1 MIIRVLR
8 QVPKKKCRFTW
19 LECHGLITS
28 MQVRLGSEAAAF
40 GEGTAQMSEK
50 ALTSWFRGLGM
61 EAGVDM
67 RAAVDAGVSLLV

>member
-1 MIIRVLR
+1 M
-8 QVPKKKCRFTW
+8 
-19 LECHGLITS
+19 TS

-40 GEGTAQMSEK
+40 GEGTAQMAEK